1 MSVEVAIPG
10 LGKQSNLIAQPSSGN
25 LHFSKTLRKSIIPM
39 HNLGRTWGGASLR
52 RIGEEK
58 YINVREL
65 GPKDTKKDTLV
76 FIHGLGASLQYYAP
90 LIQAAGLEESGHR
103 IILYDLE
110 GHGLTPTRASKT
122 ATLQTYAEDLESLLL
137 HSGVDKATVVG
148 WSLGGLIAM
157 HFAETRPSLVSK
169 LLLLGPGGSPLPA
182 PAVDLFTQRAARVR
196 EAGMEAS
203 GVAQQTSMAATSQV
217 TRSSR
222 PLALSGVRQYLIS
235 THPEGY
241 AKGCI
246 ALAKSR
252 DTVISVETLQMP
264 TLIIAGRDDPI
275 SPVPLVEKYRDRLP
289 NGRLEV
295 LDGVGH
301 WHVLEDLEGTSRV
314 VKEFVN
320 QSNPSIRVPR

>member
-1 MSVEVAIPG
+1 MAIQG
-10 LGKQSNLIAQPSSGN
+10 LGKQSNRISQPSSEN
-25 LHFSKTLRKSIIPM
+25 NYFNKALSKSRIPM
-39 HNLGRTWGGASLR
+39 YNLDRSWGGASLR
-52 RIGEEK
+52 QIGRDK
-58 YINVREL
+58 YANVREL
-65 GPKDTKKDTLV
+65 GSKSTKKDTLV

-110 GHGLTPTRASKT
+110 GHGLSPTRASKI

-137 HSGVDKATVVG
+137 DAGVDQVTIVG

-157 HFAETRPSLVSK
+157 HFAESHPSFVSK

-196 EAGMEAS
+196 ESGMEAS
-203 GVAQQTSMAATSQV
+203 GVAEQTAMAATSPL

-252 DTVISVETLQMP
+252 DTVVTVETLQMP

-275 SPVPLVEKYRDRLP
+275 SPVPLVENYRDRLP
-289 NGRLEV
+289 NGRLEI

-301 WHVLEDLEGTSRV
+301 WHVLEDLEATAKV
-314 VKEFVN
+314 IKEFVN
-320 QSNPSIRVPR
+320 

>member
-1 MSVEVAIPG
+1 MAIPG
-10 LGKQSNLIAQPSSGN
+10 LGKQSNRIAQPSSTN
-25 LHFSKTLRKSIIPM
+25 LHFNKALSKSIIPM
-39 HNLGRTWGGASLR
+39 HNMDRTWRGASLR
-52 RIGEEK
+52 RIGK
-58 YINVREL
+58 DKCANVREL
-65 GPKDTKKDTLV
+65 VQRIPRRIL
-76 FIHGLGASLQYYAP
+76 FIHGLGASLQYYTP

-122 ATLQTYAEDLESLLL
+122 ATLQTYAEDLESLL
-137 HSGVDKATVVG
+137 SDASVDKATIVG

-157 HFAETRPSLVSK
+157 HFAETRPLLVSK

-196 EAGMEAS
+196 ESGMEAS
-203 GVAQQTSMAATSQV
+203 GVAEQTAMAATSPL

-222 PLALSGVRQYLIS
+222 PLALSRVRQYLIS

-241 AKGCI
+241 AKGCV

-252 DTVISVETLQMP
+252 DTAIAVETLQMP

-289 NGRLEV
+289 NGRLEI

-301 WHVLEDLEGTSRV
+301 WHVLEDLEATSGV
-314 VKEFVN
+314 VKESVN
-320 QSNPSIRVPR
+320 